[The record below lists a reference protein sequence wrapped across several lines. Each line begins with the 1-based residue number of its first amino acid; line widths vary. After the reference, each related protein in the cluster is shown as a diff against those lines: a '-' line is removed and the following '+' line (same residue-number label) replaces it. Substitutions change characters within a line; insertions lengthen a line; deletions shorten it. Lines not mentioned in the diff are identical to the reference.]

1 MCYLLQFV
9 RIDVVGG
16 KNKRF
21 TEEWYNGTD
30 YAELLRIQSAKM
42 YSFHTVFSK
51 NVDGKKVI
59 TVMENNGN

>member
-9 RIDVVGG
+9 RIDVVNG

-21 TEEWYNGTD
+21 TEIWYKGAD

-42 YSFHTVFSK
+42 YSFHTVSSK
-51 NVDGKKVI
+51 TVDGTKII
-59 TVMENNGN
+59 TVTENNAN